1 MDIEFNFINKK
12 RKSTLI
18 LCKPNREE
26 LYALG
31 MAKEVKYS
39 KDFNAVSELTFQI
52 PKYKDSD
59 IIPYYE
65 KVQSN
70 RLVKI
75 EDVGIYII
83 TKTKRKQKGT
93 NVEYKE
99 VTCVGLE
106 HELASGKN
114 LDILDGTY
122 CLYDAT
128 NSNTEKS
135 IMHIVLS
142 YLPSWSIS
150 EVDSDLWDT
159 WRTFSIQDVNIYNF
173 LMGEISQT
181 YDCVFLFD
189 TFKRQIKVVKT
200 DNLKKQT
207 DIYMSGRNLVK
218 ELEMEESSDNLIT
231 ALTVYGDGD
240 LSIRTVNP
248 LGTATIYNFD
258 YFMTTDWMSQK
269 LINAIAAWKEKYAQ
283 SETQFT
289 TLLSQLKTLQN
300 ELVILESQLVD
311 LETAKKESE
320 RGQSLAITAGDNVAC
335 SAYATQ
341 IKETENNIA
350 SKKVEITNKK
360 TAITTTQVTL
370 VQIPNSLSLENTD
383 NFSIELRKELDPYI
397 KQASIQNTD
406 YAITDEMTNDE
417 VIQVATDLFNWGKSQ
432 LDKSSQPIW
441 TFNISSINFLNL
453 IEYKYITN
461 QLDLGSEVTIE
472 VDKMR
477 DLYAYAMLIGYTIK
491 LDSPDDI
498 ELRFSSALNF
508 KRTSMTYDEVFQKT
522 ASISKSYDFESP
534 SWKKG
539 NEAYNKMNE
548 YINQGFVDLTKDILS
563 ADNQEFTISNT
574 GIRGREYLP
583 ATDTY
588 SPEELRMTKNVLAF
602 SDDYFNS
609 TKAAIGRYQLPDG
622 SWTYG
627 VIAESLVGKQIL
639 GKTLFLETEDKS
651 LVWNGEGLTIKN
663 ANIIMTNDEGVDQ
676 TVQDMIG
683 DIDLSKYDNVLTAGG
698 LLDTGKMQG
707 QILAGNNNIICLD
720 DTQGKSLKLNENGI
734 LISNKKDS
742 TGQFIWSTAISAD
755 GIVADMIKAG
765 GTIQGCSLRVGE
777 SATKYMTIDE
787 KGVIKGVVDGTET
800 FRIAH
805 NSQGNMF
812 LYSPSRGT
820 RISLNSSY
828 SWNLTVGGRD
838 YNGVGI
844 YSSGGDGL
852 AIGSN
857 LYIIGDYTATG
868 AKNAVV
874 PTEHYGA
881 RLLYSEESD
890 RVYFNTYGK
899 SETVSNEAI
908 IEIDKMFLETI
919 EPNSECPY
927 IINLTPYGDSK
938 IWIESVTDNT
948 IIIRS
953 DKDVKFDYGIR
964 CIRKNYKDKCL
975 EEA

>member
-18 LCKPNREE
+18 LCNPNGEE

-31 MAKEVKYS
+31 MAKEAKYS
-39 KDFNAVSELTFQI
+39 RDYNAVSELKFEI
-52 PKYKDSD
+52 PKYKDKD

-65 KVQSN
+65 TVQSN

-75 EDVGIYII
+75 EGIGIYKIK
-83 TKTKRKQKGT
+83 KTNRQKKGT

-106 HELASGKN
+106 HELSDRN

-142 YLPSWSIS
+142 YLPSWSLS

-189 TFKRQIKVVKT
+189 TFNRQIKVVKT

-269 LINAIAAWKEKYAQ
+269 LINAIAAWKEKYTQ

-300 ELVILESQLVD
+300 ELVVLESQLVD
-311 LETAKKESE
+311 LETSKKELE
-320 RGQSLAITAGDNVAC
+320 RGQSMAITAGDNVAC
-335 SAYATQ
+335 SIYATQ
-341 IKETENNIA
+341 ITQANSNIA
-350 SKKVEITNKK
+350 NKKVEITNKK
-360 TAITTTQVTL
+360 TAITTTQATL

-406 YAITDEMTNDE
+406 YAITDSMTNDE

-539 NEAYNKMNE
+539 KDAYNKMSE
-548 YINQGFVDLTKDILS
+548 YIDNGFVDLTNDIL
-563 ADNQEFTISNT
+563 ATDNQEFTMSNT

-583 ATDTY
+583 ATGTY

-602 SDDYFNS
+602 SDDGFNT
-609 TKAAIGRYQLPDG
+609 TKTAIGKIKLPDG
-622 SWTYG
+622 SYTYG
-627 VIAESLVGKQIL
+627 ISGQLISGKLFL
-639 GKTLFLETEDKS
+639 GSNLYLETEDNS
-651 LVWNGEGLTIKN
+651 LRWDSNGLQIKN
-663 ANIIMTNDEGVDQ
+663 ANIIMTNDDGVDQ
-676 TVQDMIG
+676 TIQDMIG
-683 DIDLSKYDNVLTAGG
+683 DIDLSKYDNVLTADG
-698 LLDTGKMQG
+698 LLDTSKMQG
-707 QILAGNNNIICLD
+707 RILAGNNNIICLD
-720 DTQGKSLKLNENGI
+720 DAQGKSLKMNENGI
-734 LISNKKDS
+734 LIANKKDS

-787 KGVIKGVVDGTET
+787 KGVIKGVIDGTET

-805 NSQGNMF
+805 NSQGSMM

-820 RISLNSSY
+820 RASLNSSY

-838 YNGVGI
+838 YQGCGLI
-844 YSSGGDGL
+844 TSGGDGL

-857 LYIIGDYTATG
+857 LYILGDYTATG

-899 SETVSNEAI
+899 SETINNEVI
-908 IEIDKMFLETI
+908 IEMDKTFVETI
-919 EPNSECPY
+919 ERHSECPY
-927 IINLTPYGDSK
+927 NITLTPYGDSN
-938 IWIESVTDNT
+938 IWIDNVTDNSIT
-948 IIIRS
+948 IKS
-953 DKDVKFDYGIR
+953 DKDVKFDYSIR
-964 CIRKNYKDKCL
+964 CIRKGYKDICL
-975 EEA
+975 EKA